1 MSQKSIAIYS
11 LFGPQATKV
20 NNTVTSSL
28 PSEHGHKTVLL
39 LYNNPTELFI
49 YAGIA
54 DYIGF
59 HKGKACKT
67 ARQRGQVP
75 VLSNQSDCWDGIKR
89 KAWYLSY
96 LSFTYVDFIGGGGS
110 TLEFCFPMQQ
120 KGNPSRTKFKDRLE
134 PQTFAK
140 SKGIS

>member
-96 LSFTYVDFIGGGGS
+96 LSFTYVDFIGGGGEHIRILFS
-110 TLEFCFPMQQ
+110 YAT
-120 KGNPSRTKFKDRLE
+120 KGKPKQNKV
-134 PQTFAK
+134 
-140 SKGIS
+140 

>member
-28 PSEHGHKTVLL
+28 PSEHGHKMVLL
-39 LYNNPTELFI
+39 LYHSPLELFI

-59 HKGKACKT
+59 HKGQMHKT
-67 ARQRGQVP
+67 ATKRGQVLLARSSQP
-75 VLSNQSDCWDGIKR
+75 ER
-89 KAWYLSY
+89 
-96 LSFTYVDFIGGGGS
+96 
-110 TLEFCFPMQQ
+110 
-120 KGNPSRTKFKDRLE
+120 
-134 PQTFAK
+134 
-140 SKGIS
+140 